1 MLYHDRTDVN
11 KGIDVN
17 EVSASKEC
25 NICHYWHS
33 LDKVFKL
40 NQLSAMGVVMY

>member
-17 EVSASKEC
+17 EVNASKEC
-25 NICHYWHS
+25 SICHYWHS
-33 LDKVFKL
+33 LDKAFSSTSCLQWV
-40 NQLSAMGVVMY
+40 S